1 MPVGRMKLYFS
12 NKDRLDVFGGISY
25 KYSCKL
31 WVCES
36 CYDIIMKL
44 LCDIIIKSFHRRK
57 LYDGTQSI

>member
-31 WVCES
+31 WVCGS
-36 CYDIIMKL
+36 CYDIMKKIL
-44 LCDIIIKSFHRRK
+44 IGGKM
-57 LYDGTQSI
+57 YDGTQSIC